1 MDAGETSSRTS
12 LIMFCFGE
20 GTLFVDICTCVCFC
34 LCGYSPRSDKDEA
47 LAKYNEY
54 SVSKG
59 RGH

>member
-12 LIMFCFGE
+12 LTMFCFWW
-20 GTLFVDICTCVCFC
+20 TLFVGICKCVCFC

-47 LAKYNEY
+47 LAKYDEY